1 MRDSSRRGRTEGLGK
16 WTKKN
21 QKLTIEGQWKE
32 GQLHGYATTRH
43 IDQDVEEYQKTEGRL
58 NGQYIRKSKDGRL
71 EYREY
76 GKGKRDGKSIDYLPD
91 GTVVSSLLYAEGVRI
106 GIGEDD

>member
-1 MRDSSRRGRTEGLGK
+1 M
-16 WTKKN
+16 
-21 QKLTIEGQWKE
+21 
-32 GQLHGYATTRH
+32 
-43 IDQDVEEYQKTEGRL
+43 
-58 NGQYIRKSKDGRL
+58 QYIRKSKDGRL

-91 GTVVSSLLYAEGVRI
+91 GTVVSSLLYADGVRI